1 MALVFAIAAA
11 LWGIGWAMKA
21 PPRLRWALIGV
32 LWLAVVVAQLVLPP
46 TQALRV
52 ATGGSAAPWLLLGG
66 AALMV
71 ALYRRALGWL
81 RTRATAH
88 ATDHAAPPASTA
100 TFSDTELS
108 RYARH
113 IMLRELGGPGQ
124 RKLKEAQV
132 LVIGAGGLGS
142 PALMYLAAA
151 GVGQIGIVDD
161 DVVDGSN
168 LQRQVIHTD
177 ARIGMPKVFSAQEQL
192 QALNPFVDVRPYNRR
207 LGADDAETLFAEYD
221 IIMDGSDNFD
231 TRYLA
236 NSVAHRLGKPL
247 VSGALTQWEGQLSVI
262 DTANGTPCYQCT
274 FPQRPAPGLVPSCAE
289 AGVFGP
295 LPGIIGTMMAAEA
308 AKVITGAGAPLRGT
322 MVIYDALYAEQRRI
336 TLKKRPDCPICGQA
350 TPEPK
355 ES

>member
-11 LWGIGWAMKA
+11 LWAIGWAMKA
-21 PPRLRWALIGV
+21 PARLRWAMIGL
-32 LWLAVVVAQLVLPP
+32 LWLAVVLAQITLPP
-46 TQALRV
+46 TQPLRL

-66 AALMV
+66 AAALV
-71 ALYRRALGWL
+71 ALYRQALAWL
-81 RTRATAH
+81 RTRAPADSTPPPTAR
-88 ATDHAAPPASTA
+88 

-124 RKLKEAQV
+124 RKLKEARV

-177 ARIGMPKVFSAQEQL
+177 TRIGMPKVFSAEAQL
-192 QALNPFVDVRPYNRR
+192 RALNPFVDLRPYHRR
-207 LGADDAETLFAEYD
+207 LGPDDAPALFAEYD
-221 IIMDGSDNFD
+221 IILDGSDNFD

-236 NSVAHRLGKPL
+236 NSVAHQLGKPL

-262 DTANGTPCYQCT
+262 DTAHGTPCYQCT
-274 FPQRPAPGLVPSCAE
+274 FPERPAPGLVPSCAE

-336 TLKKRPDCPICGQA
+336 TLKKRPDCPVCGQA
-350 TPEPK
+350 TPKPK